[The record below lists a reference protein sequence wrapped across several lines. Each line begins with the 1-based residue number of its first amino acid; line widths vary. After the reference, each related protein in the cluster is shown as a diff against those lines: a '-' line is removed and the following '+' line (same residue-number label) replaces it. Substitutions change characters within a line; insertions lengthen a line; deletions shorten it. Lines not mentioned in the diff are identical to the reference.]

1 MEKEKLI
8 ILTGPTAV
16 GKTKISIG
24 LAKRIGGE
32 IISADSMQVYKGMN
46 IGTDKITPEKM
57 QGVPHHMI
65 DILDPSE
72 DFNAFEFKRRAKDI
86 IEDIISRGKIPI
98 LVGGT
103 GFYIQSVLYDVDF
116 EVPESSDESSAYRKE
131 LEEIAKTPEG
141 VHKLYE
147 ELVSIDPE
155 YTKDL
160 HENNVKRVIRAL
172 SFYKDTGEKMSEHNK
187 EQRENESPYDFFYFV
202 LTDDRD
208 VLYDRIEK
216 RIDKMVEEGLV
227 DEVRGIMAQN
237 IKRDA
242 TSMQALGYREMISY
256 LNGEISLDEAIDL
269 LKKNTR
275 HFAKRQLT
283 WFRREKTVTFIDK
296 KEYGRDDDLVLDA
309 IVNMIKDRWSNL
321 E

>member
-1 MEKEKLI
+1 MDKEKLI

-32 IISADSMQVYKGMN
+32 IISADSMQVYKGMD
-46 IGTDKITPEKM
+46 IGTDKIKPEKM

-65 DILDPSE
+65 DILEPSE
-72 DFNAFEFKRRAKDI
+72 DFNAFEFKRRAKEI
-86 IEDIISRGKIPI
+86 IKDIISRGKIPI

-116 EVPESSDESSAYRKE
+116 EVPESSEESSAYRQE
-131 LEEIAKTPEG
+131 LEAIAKTPEG
-141 VHKLYE
+141 VHRLYE
-147 ELVSIDPE
+147 ELCKVDPE
-155 YTKDL
+155 YTQDL

-172 SFYKDTGEKMSEHNK
+172 CFYKDTGERMSEHNK
-187 EQRENESPYDFFYFV
+187 QQRENESPYDFFYFV

-216 RIDKMVEEGLV
+216 RIDMMMEEGLV
-227 DEVRGIMAQN
+227 DEVRDIMAQN
-237 IKRDA
+237 ISRDA
-242 TSMQALGYREMISY
+242 TSMQALGYREMLSY
-256 LNGEISLDEAIDL
+256 LNGELSLEEATDL

-309 IVNMIKDRWSNL
+309 IVDMIKDRWSNL

>member
-32 IISADSMQVYKGMN
+32 IISADSMQVYKGMD

-57 QGVPHHMI
+57 QGVKHHMI

-227 DEVRGIMAQN
+227 DEVRDIMAQN

-256 LNGEISLDEAIDL
+256 LDGEISLDEAIDL

>member
-32 IISADSMQVYKGMN
+32 IISADSMQVYKGMD
-46 IGTDKITPEKM
+46 IGTDKITPDKM
-57 QGVPHHMI
+57 QGAPHHMI

-72 DFNAFEFKRRAKDI
+72 DFNAFEFKRRANDI

-155 YTKDL
+155 YTKEL

-256 LNGEISLDEAIDL
+256 LDGEISLDEAIDL

>member
-1 MEKEKLI
+1 MGKEKLI

-32 IISADSMQVYKGMN
+32 IISADSMQVYKGMD

-57 QGVPHHMI
+57 QGVKHHMI

-187 EQRENESPYDFFYFV
+187 EQRQNESPYDFFYFV

-256 LNGEISLDEAIDL
+256 LDGEISLDEAIDL